1 MAVFNVEGIKESIKP
16 YITKGKKFLI
26 LNDIHIPY
34 HNKRALNIALSYLK
48 DVDTLILNGDIID
61 FYAISRFIK
70 NPEKKFIKD
79 EIELVKEFLTEIRKD
94 FKGEI
99 LYKMGNHE
107 NRLITYIF
115 SNAPA
120 LYGLENITL
129 QSLLNFKELNIK
141 YIDDIQL
148 IKIGSLFVLHGHEI
162 FAGAGM
168 VNIARSYYLK
178 AKENIIFGHRHQS
191 QEYFDKSLDGNIKGA
206 WAVGCLCDLNPRY
219 MSING
224 WNHGFAIVTK
234 LNNNDF
240 EVDNYKI
247 INGKVY

>member
-1 MAVFNVEGIKESIKP
+1 MAQFNVQGITEYIKP
-16 YITKGKKFLI
+16 HITKGKRFLI

-34 HNKRALNIALSYLK
+34 HNHSAVNVALRYLNE
-48 DVDTLILNGDIID
+48 VDTLILNGDIID
-61 FYAISRFIK
+61 FYQLSRFIK
-70 NPEKKFIKD
+70 NPKNKSVKYELS
-79 EIELVKEFLTEIRKD
+79 LVKEFFSEIRKT

-107 NRLITYIF
+107 NRLIHYIY

-120 LYGLENITL
+120 LFEVENISI
-129 QSLLNFKELNIK
+129 QELLGFKEFNIK

-191 QEYFDKSLDGNIKGA
+191 QDYFDKSLDSKIKGA
-206 WAVGCLCDLNPRY
+206 WSVGCLSDLNPRY
-219 MSING
+219 LSINN
-224 WNHGFAIVTK
+224 WNHGFALVDR

-240 EVDNYKI
+240 EVKNYKI
-247 INGKVY
+247 IKGKVY